1 MTADMLKAMVEGA
14 GSAPS
19 LREVRLLAVCL
30 VVFAGFVR
38 RDELVKLKCA
48 DVTFNAKGMVVKIE
62 SSKTEQ
68 YRDGTS
74 LVIARTGQVMCPVG
88 MMERYFCMGEVDH
101 SSWTK
106 LFRGIAEAKD
116 GERLRNNGGLCYTR
130 CR

>member
-1 MTADMLKAMVEGA
+1 MQ
-14 GSAPS
+14 
-19 LREVRLLAVCL
+19 
-30 VVFAGFVR
+30 

-68 YRDGTS
+68 YRDGAS
-74 LVIARTGQVMCPVG
+74 LLIARTGQVMCPVG
-88 MMERYFCMGEVDH
+88 MMERYCRMGEVDH

-106 LFRGIAEAKD
+106 LFRGIAEAKG